1 VPIFAG
7 MGFLT
12 RLVRWLLPVRNVA
25 RHAGPH
31 LLEATLG
38 PTACFVT
45 GRALWGVNGALA
57 LALLWTAGCMG
68 LRHARGKRSSGLLV
82 IGMTTLVLRT
92 AVSMAMHSERAYLMA
107 PALVTLVMGAV
118 FMVSALTSKPL
129 LGRVVGD
136 LVPASWLDSGNDRL
150 ARLCR
155 VGSAAWGVEQI
166 VSSAISI
173 AMIDRM
179 SATTYVVV
187 HQPVSW
193 LIFVV
198 VIGALVPFFWRDLRS
213 IWKSRRLTLKET
225 APGVPRARG
234 GPRDG
239 SARDHFAPFLPALRP
254 RVDRPVLRPQS
265 SS

>member
-1 VPIFAG
+1 
-7 MGFLT
+7 MGYLT
-12 RLVRWLLPVRNVA
+12 KLVRWLLPVRTVA

-57 LALLWTAGCMG
+57 LALVWTAGCMG
-68 LRHARGKRSSGLLV
+68 LRHARGKRSSGLLM

-92 AVSMAMHSERAYLMA
+92 AVSMAMHSERAYLLA

-118 FMVSALTSKPL
+118 FVVSALTARPL
-129 LGRVVGD
+129 LSRVAGD
-136 LVPASWLDSGNDRL
+136 LVPASWLDSRDDKL

-166 VSSAISI
+166 VSAAVSI

-179 SATTYVVV
+179 SATTYMVV
-187 HQPVSW
+187 HQLVSW
-193 LIFVV
+193 LIFVA
-198 VIGALVPFFWRDLRS
+198 VIGAVVPFFWRDLRS
-213 IWKSRRLTLKET
+213 IWKARRQAVRES
-225 APGVPRARG
+225 APAGLRARG
-234 GPRDG
+234 APRGG
-239 SARDHFAPFLPALRP
+239 SGRDHLAPFLPALRT
-254 RVDRPVLRPQS
+254 RADRPALRPQS